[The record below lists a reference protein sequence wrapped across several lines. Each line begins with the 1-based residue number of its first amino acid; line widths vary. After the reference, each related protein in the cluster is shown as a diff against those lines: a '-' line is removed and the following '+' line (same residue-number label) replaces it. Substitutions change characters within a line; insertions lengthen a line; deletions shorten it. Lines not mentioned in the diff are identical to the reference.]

1 MRFVSYADRKTMAA
15 ELRPMYTAP
24 TVDAAETA
32 LLEFAES
39 DIGRRNKA
47 AVATWQ
53 HARTLT

>member
-1 MRFVSYADRKTMAA
+1 
-15 ELRPMYTAP
+15 MYTAP